1 MNEPS
6 AIDALSQALEQDD
19 RFLAAIVFGSQV
31 RGGARPDSDID
42 VAVLMRDAAARQ
54 SLNHAVID
62 TLGRLA
68 MQVQRDV
75 HLVDLELI
83 GEDLRHSIF
92 ASGKRLFDRSQGRL
106 HELHRSSAI
115 AYVDAEYL
123 RRMIDRLHRDK
134 LERAGG

>member
-6 AIDALSQALEQDD
+6 AIDASSQALEQDD

-31 RGGARPDSDID
+31 
-42 VAVLMRDAAARQ
+42 
-54 SLNHAVID
+54 
-62 TLGRLA
+62 
-68 MQVQRDV
+68 QRDV
-75 HLVDLELI
+75 HLVDLERI
-83 GEDLRHSIF
+83 DEDLRHSIF
-92 ASGKRLFDRSQGRL
+92 ASGKRLFDRSHGRL
-106 HELHRSSAI
+106 PELHPASLI